1 MSKCH
6 KLIRLISL
14 LIIIL
19 KRFRS
24 CCCSWIINLLPR
36 PSAAPVL
43 SGRSLR
49 RLQRRR
55 LRRRGQ
61 HPLER
66 GQNSRVDFRLRE
78 PGSRDTHRVR
88 PLAHQPPSV
97 QVFQRSLN
105 CLSNPVAA
113 NRRVYKERLG
123 LPMKMTIGYQSHAD
137 TATKS
142 GSTTK
147 NKFVVWETP
156 YVPLSF
162 PCLICCWWKEKEKK
176 KKRKTYCLLCCKKT
190 LRNAIWKT
198 MQSETTRQMF
208 FHNNKLP
215 RTRTTGIKETTV
227 EEKKETNMKSS

>member
-1 MSKCH
+1 M
-6 KLIRLISL
+6 ISL

-24 CCCSWIINLLPR
+24 CCCSWIIKLLLR
-36 PSAAPVL
+36 PSPAPVL

-88 PLAHQPPSV
+88 PLAHQPLSV
-97 QVFQRSLN
+97 QVFHHSLN

-113 NRRVYKERLG
+113 SCRRQQESLQGAPGPSHEDDHRLPVSRRHG
-123 LPMKMTIGYQSHAD
+123 HQKRLDHQEQICRLRNAVRASFI
-137 TATKS
+137 S
-142 GSTTK
+142 
-147 NKFVVWETP
+147 
-156 YVPLSF
+156 LSY
-162 PCLICCWWKEKEKK
+162 LLLVKGKK
-176 KKRKTYCLLCCKKT
+176 KRKEKRKTYCLLCCKKT

-198 MQSETTRQMF
+198 TRSETTRQMF

-227 EEKKETNMKSS
+227 EKKKETNMKSS